1 MVSNTQKIDAVFEGG
16 GVKGLGLF
24 GAVAVTEEKGY
35 VFENVAG
42 TSAGAIVAALIAA
55 GYNGTEL
62 KKIQEEV
69 DYLRFKDPTLQ
80 QEIPLIGSVLSL
92 MTEKSLYKGDFFEIW
107 LHERLQEKNISTFGD
122 LVMEEYKDDPKY
134 RYKLQV
140 IASDIS
146 RGKMLVLPRDIVDY
160 GINPDELSVVK
171 AVRMSMSIPFF
182 FKPVTLTNSFGV
194 SSYIVDGAILSNF
207 PLWLF
212 DDGTPDPPWPTLG
225 YKLVDPNMGKPHD
238 IRSPLSLFTA
248 MFYTMMEAHDARY
261 IEDKNFA
268 RSIPIP
274 TVGVQT
280 TQFDISPKKRDELYK
295 SGVQAAEEFFQTWNF
310 ETYKREF
317 RQAKPQGRQQRL
329 FEE

>member
-1 MVSNTQKIDAVFEGG
+1 MVSNTQKVDAVFEGG

-55 GYNGTEL
+55 GYKGKEL
-62 KKIQEEV
+62 KKIQNEV
-69 DYLRFKDPTLQ
+69 DYLKFKDPTLQ
-80 QEIPLIGSVLSL
+80 QEIPFIGSVLSL
-92 MTEKSLYKGDFFEIW
+92 ITEKSFYKGDFFESW

-182 FKPVTLTNSFGV
+182 FKPVILTSSVGV

-207 PLWLF
+207 PIWLF
-212 DDGTPDPPWPTLG
+212 DDGTPDPAWPTLG
-225 YKLVDPNMGKPHD
+225 YKLVDPDMDKPHD

-280 TQFDISPKKRDELYK
+280 TQFDISPRKRDELYK
-295 SGVQAAEEFFQTWNF
+295 SGVQAAEEFFQKWNF
-310 ETYKREF
+310 ETYKREY

-329 FEE
+329 LEE

>member
-1 MVSNTQKIDAVFEGG
+1 MVSNTQKVDAVFEGG

-24 GAVAVTEEKGY
+24 GAAAVTEEKGY

-55 GYNGTEL
+55 GYKGTEL
-62 KKIQEEV
+62 KKIQNEV
-69 DYLRFKDPTLQ
+69 DYLRFKDPTPQ

-92 MTEKSLYKGDFFEIW
+92 ITEKSLYKGDFFESW

-146 RGKMLVLPRDIVDY
+146 RGKMLVLPRDIVHY

-182 FKPVTLTNSFGV
+182 FKPVTLTSSAGV
-194 SSYIVDGAILSNF
+194 SSYIVDGALLSNF
-207 PLWLF
+207 PIWLF
-212 DDGTPDPPWPTLG
+212 DDGTPDPAWPTLG
-225 YKLVDPNMGKPHD
+225 YKLVDPDMDKPHD

-280 TQFDISPKKRDELYK
+280 TQFDISLRKRDELYK
-295 SGVQAAEEFFQTWNF
+295 SGVEAAEEFFKKWNF
-310 ETYKREF
+310 ETYKREY

-329 FEE
+329 LEE

>member
-1 MVSNTQKIDAVFEGG
+1 MVSNTYKVDAVFEGG

-55 GYNGTEL
+55 GYKGTEL
-62 KKIQEEV
+62 KKIQNEV
-69 DYLRFKDPTLQ
+69 DYRRFKDPTLQ

-92 MTEKSLYKGDFFEIW
+92 ITEKSFYKGDFFESW
-107 LHERLQEKNISTFGD
+107 LHERLQAKNISTFGD

-146 RGKMLVLPRDIVDY
+146 RGKMLVLPRDIADY

-182 FKPVTLTNSFGV
+182 FKPVTLTSSLGV

-207 PLWLF
+207 PVWLF
-212 DDGTPDPPWPTLG
+212 DDGTPDPAWPTLG
-225 YKLVDPNMGKPHD
+225 YKLVDPDMDKPHD
-238 IRSPLSLFTA
+238 ISNPLSLFTA

-261 IEDKNFA
+261 IADNNFA

-280 TQFDISPKKRDELYK
+280 TQFDISPSKRDELYK
-295 SGVQAAEEFFQTWNF
+295 SGVQAAEEFFQKWNF
-310 ETYKREF
+310 ETYKREY

-329 FEE
+329 LEE

>member
-1 MVSNTQKIDAVFEGG
+1 MVSNTQKVDAVFEGG

-55 GYNGTEL
+55 GYKGTEL
-62 KKIQEEV
+62 KKIQNEV
-69 DYLRFKDPTLQ
+69 DYLRFRDPTLQ

-92 MTEKSLYKGDFFEIW
+92 ITEKSLYKGDFFESW

-122 LVMEEYKDDPKY
+122 LVMEEYKDDPRY

-182 FKPVTLTNSFGV
+182 FKPVTLTSSLGV

-207 PLWLF
+207 PVWLF
-212 DDGTPDPPWPTLG
+212 DDGTPNPAWPTLG
-225 YKLVDPNMGKPHD
+225 YKLVDPDMDKPHD
-238 IRSPLSLFTA
+238 IQSPLSLFTA

-280 TQFDISPKKRDELYK
+280 TQFDISARKRDELYK
-295 SGVQAAEEFFQTWNF
+295 SGVQAAEEFFQKWNF
-310 ETYKREF
+310 ETYKKEY

-329 FEE
+329 LEE